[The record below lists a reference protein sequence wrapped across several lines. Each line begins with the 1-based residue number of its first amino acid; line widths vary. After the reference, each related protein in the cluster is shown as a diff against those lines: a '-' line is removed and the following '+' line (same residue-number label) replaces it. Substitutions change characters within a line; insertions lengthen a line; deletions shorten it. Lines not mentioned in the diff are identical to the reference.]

1 MFKTQETLEDEF
13 GKRVKVVGKE
23 AERENGAFEVTI
35 NGKLIHTRLGF
46 VSKTKNLTSDFK
58 KPKCFAFIFHA
69 SSGFDKVQKKQ
80 C

>member
-35 NGKLIHTRLGF
+35 NGKLIHTRLGC
-46 VSKTKNLTSDFK
+46 VSKIK
-58 KPKCFAFIFHA
+58 K
-69 SSGFDKVQKKQ
+69 KKLNF
-80 C
+80 

>member
-46 VSKTKNLTSDFK
+46 VSKTKNSD
-58 KPKCFAFIFHA
+58 I
-69 SSGFDKVQKKQ
+69 GF
-80 C
+80 